1 MMQFYKSDLLQ
12 YISGS
17 ISDSDLLEQLTELGL
32 EVDQSKK
39 EKNDLL
45 IKLDLTPNRGDCFS
59 LIGIARDVCAVNNLK
74 LKLPKLKKQKQ
85 TLDFKKSVSLDK
97 SACSSYLGQIIKLK
111 NKGKTPQYI
120 KKTLKAADIGLVNPI
135 VDITNYVMLHTGQPL
150 HAFDNKKIGKKIYVK
165 FPVKKTKL
173 KLLDG
178 VSHEITKDYL
188 TITDEKK
195 VIALAGIMGCA
206 NSEVDERTQEIFL
219 ESACFEP
226 ASIRGNAR
234 KLGFQSEAS
243 LRFER
248 GVDRNIQEYAIN
260 FAGKLYAEILGG
272 DFSKFFIQSKKYK
285 TKKISITK
293 EFIDSSLGTAIPVP
307 RAIKLLKALEF
318 EVKLKRHLIELTCP
332 SHRYDIE
339 IKEDVIEEIARII
352 GYDNLPSKRLKLLA
366 SSPVD
371 TSIKKELLS
380 KDIFV
385 NAGFNEVINYAFI
398 DSSFIKILGLNNDS
412 IGLANPMSSNQDV
425 MRPSL
430 IPGLLNNFEYN
441 FNRGAHKLRI
451 FEVGNVF
458 TKDESWKSLA
468 GLLFFD
474 KSSSDWSGSLQSSF
488 FDLRKSLDMFFSR
501 LNIEPAYNRASF
513 NHLHP
518 GVSAEIK
525 MKTKIIG
532 NIGVLHPAIQKKL
545 KLPEIVL
552 FEINLDLIKSPK
564 INSIAQPPK
573 FPGSERDLS
582 FLVSKEIPAN
592 DFIKE
597 LKKAGGTNLR
607 SVSVIDVYEGKGIDE
622 SLKSMTFRLFWQA
635 TGTTLE
641 DKQVDQFV
649 ENQINHAAKMFNAEL
664 RS

>member
-1 MMQFYKSDLLQ
+1 MQFYKSDLVQ

-17 ISDSDLLEQLTELGL
+17 ISDTDLLEQLTELGL

-39 EKNDLL
+39 ENNDLL

-59 LIGIARDVCAVNNLK
+59 LIGIAREVCAVNNLK
-74 LKLPKLKKQKQ
+74 LKLPKFKKQQ
-85 TLDFKKSVSLDK
+85 QNLDSKKTVSIDK
-97 SACSSYLGQIIKLK
+97 RACSSYLGQIIKLK

-120 KKTLKAADIGLVNPI
+120 KKTLKAADIGQVNTI

-165 FPVKKTKL
+165 FPFKRTKL

-178 VSHEITKDYL
+178 ASHFITKDYL
-188 TITDEKK
+188 TICDEKGA
-195 VIALAGIMGCA
+195 IALAGIMGCA
-206 NSEVDERTQEIFL
+206 NSEVDETTQEIFL

-248 GVDRNIQEYAIN
+248 GVDKEIQEYAIN
-260 FAGKLYAEILGG
+260 FAGQLYAEIFGG
-272 DFSKFFIQSKKYK
+272 DFSTIFRQSKNHKA
-285 TKKISITK
+285 KKILISK
-293 EFIDSSLGTAIPVP
+293 EFIDSRLGTEIPATKV
-307 RAIKLLKALEF
+307 IKLLKALEF
-318 EVKLKRHLIELTCP
+318 KVQSKRNLMELTCP
-332 SHRYDIE
+332 PHRYDIE

-352 GYDNLPSKRLKLLA
+352 GYDNLPNKKLKLLA
-366 SSPVD
+366 SSPED
-371 TSIKKELLS
+371 KSIEKEKLS

-385 NAGFNEVINYAFI
+385 NAGFNEVINYAFV
-398 DSSFIKILGLNNDS
+398 DSSFIKMLGFNNDS
-412 IGLANPMSSNQDV
+412 IELTNPMSSNQDV

-430 IPGLLNNFEYN
+430 VPGLINNFEYN
-441 FNRGAHKLRI
+441 FNRGAQKLRI

-458 TKDESWKSLA
+458 TKEESWKSLA
-468 GLLFFD
+468 GLLYFD
-474 KSSSDWSGSLQSSF
+474 KSSSDWSGSFQSSF
-488 FDLRKSLDMFFSR
+488 YDLRKSIDLFFSR
-501 LNIEPAYNRASF
+501 LNIEPVYNKASI

-518 GVSAEIK
+518 GISAEIK
-525 MKTKIIG
+525 MKTKSIG
-532 NIGVLHPAIQKKL
+532 NIGVLHPAIQREL
-545 KLPEIVL
+545 KLPDIVL
-552 FEINLDLIKSPK
+552 FEINLDSIKLPI
-564 INSIAQPPK
+564 INSITQPPK

-582 FLVSKEIPAN
+582 FLISKEIPAY

-607 SVSVIDVYEGKGIDE
+607 SISVIDVYQGKGIDE
-622 SLKSMTFRLFWQA
+622 SSKSMTFRLFWQA

-641 DKQVDQFV
+641 DKEVDQFV
-649 ENQINHAAKMFNAEL
+649 ENQINHAAKIFKAKL

>member
-1 MMQFYKSDLLQ
+1 MQFYKSDLLQ
-12 YISGS
+12 YISRS
-17 ISDSDLLEQLTELGL
+17 ISDTDLLEKLTELGL

-59 LIGIARDVCAVNNLK
+59 LIGIARDLCAVNNLK
-74 LKLPKLKKQKQ
+74 LKLPKYQKQ
-85 TLDFKKSVSLDK
+85 QQNLDSKKTVVINK

-111 NKGKTPQYI
+111 SKGKTPAYI
-120 KKTLKAADIGLVNPI
+120 KKTLKAADIGQVNPI
-135 VDITNYVMLHTGQPL
+135 VDVTNYVMLHTGQPL
-150 HAFDNKKIGKKIYVK
+150 HAFDNKKIGKKINVK
-165 FPVKKTKL
+165 FPSKTIKL

-178 VSHEITKDYL
+178 ASHEISKDYL
-188 TITDEKK
+188 TISDENE

-206 NSEVDERTQEIFL
+206 NSEVDETTQEIFL

-248 GVDRNIQEYAIN
+248 GVDKEIQEYAIN
-260 FAGKLYAEILGG
+260 FAGQLYAEIFGG
-272 DFSKFFIQSKKYK
+272 DFSAFFKQSKNHKA
-285 TKKISITK
+285 KKIVISK
-293 EFIDSSLGTAIPVP
+293 EFIDSRLGTETPSTKI
-307 RAIKLLKALEF
+307 IKLLKALEF
-318 EVKLKRHLIELTCP
+318 KVESKRNLMVLTCP
-332 SHRYDIE
+332 SHRYDIQ

-366 SSPVD
+366 SCPED
-371 TSIKKELLS
+371 TSIEKEMLS

-385 NAGFNEVINYAFI
+385 NAGFNEVINYAFV
-398 DSSFIKILGLNNDS
+398 DSSFIQMLGLNNDP
-412 IGLANPMSSNQDV
+412 IELANPMSINQDI

-430 IPGLLNNFEYN
+430 LPGLLNNFEYN
-441 FNRGAHKLRI
+441 FNRGVQKFRI

-458 TKDESWKSLA
+458 TKEESWKSLA
-468 GLLFFD
+468 GLIFFD
-474 KSSSDWSGSLQSSF
+474 KSSSDWSGSLRSSF
-488 FDLRKSLDMFFSR
+488 FELRKSLDMFFSR
-501 LNIEPAYNRASF
+501 LNIEPAYNKASIG
-513 NHLHP
+513 HLHP
-518 GVSAEIK
+518 GLSAEIK
-525 MKTKIIG
+525 IKNKFIG

-545 KLPEIVL
+545 KLPNIVL
-552 FEINLDLIKSPK
+552 FEINLDSIKLPK

-582 FLVSKEIPAN
+582 FLLSKEIPAD

-607 SVSVIDVYEGKGIDE
+607 SVSVIDVYQGKGIDK
-622 SLKSMTFRLFWQA
+622 SQKSMTFRVFWQA
-635 TGTTLE
+635 SGTTLE
-641 DKQVDQFV
+641 DKEVDLFV
-649 ENQINHAAKMFNAEL
+649 SNQINQAAKIFKAKL